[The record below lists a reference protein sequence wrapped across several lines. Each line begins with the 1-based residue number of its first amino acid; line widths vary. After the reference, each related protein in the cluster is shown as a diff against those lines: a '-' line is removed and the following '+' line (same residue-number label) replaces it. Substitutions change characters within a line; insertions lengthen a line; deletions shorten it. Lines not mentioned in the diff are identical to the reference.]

1 MPLFSGSTVSWKSW
15 TQTMTRSSAKMSSG
29 AEKARQTMSFW
40 HLFDKGT
47 ENLEIAKCLLWL
59 FHFLLPQW
67 CFHADS
73 VCGIICKSNLNG
85 IFLYICITKYVLG
98 DEYRRDCREFGCIT
112 EVLVFD
118 CNLYSEPPTK
128 SLHVCNMSISQDGWW
143 VNSTG
148 FTCRVCWFCWWV
160 APRTILDQRRP

>member
-1 MPLFSGSTVSWKSW
+1 MIVAGLVWKVHCELPLFSGSTVSWKSW

-47 ENLEIAKCLLWL
+47 ENREIAKCLLWL

-73 VCGIICKSNLNG
+73 VCEIICKSQFEWYFSFVSQNMCWVMNIVETAENLVL
-85 IFLYICITKYVLG
+85 FLKFWCLIQNRLQNHFTCVICQSPRMG
-98 DEYRRDCREFGCIT
+98 
-112 EVLVFD
+112 
-118 CNLYSEPPTK
+118 
-128 SLHVCNMSISQDGWW
+128 DGWTPQASH
-143 VNSTG
+143 VGSVG
-148 FTCRVCWFCWWV
+148 FAGR
-160 APRTILDQRRP
+160 